1 MVHTNKKCT
10 IDKDCDENNI
20 CAFNDKEFAHY
31 CIDKEVNN
39 LYYGCLNINNVNK
52 LQYIDSNAEMDH
64 ADYLNCINFSRRQVN
79 EDGIEYNYMIYK
91 PKKPTYVDLTTINI
105 YLKCGEEVL
114 LVIPYDDYFITK
126 CDNYREK
133 CTLESKKSLMNFI
146 EQNSKNCTDKNNL
159 HLEVIYLCENE
170 GINKKLKIP
179 IDIKSNNLIKID
191 LSCPISV
198 NNDKLQSK
206 CKALYLNKYK
216 TNNEITSLINTN
228 IQLKNCDN
236 PIYEVPRIVKNVDSY
251 KKVYDKEKNKEIQEY
266 DKEIDTK
273 INDLKRIKAEKYIK
287 LKKNQDGTEMS
298 MEDALR
304 EIDKMP
310 SDKLINSGK
319 NNWKFYE
326 NYDAAQKLFTKNDNN
341 NENPNLKYYGRVY
354 TLDDAVKIANELNE
368 NFFVWYHNS
377 FELDNYAS
385 KLYFI
390 NIYNLNK
397 EQLNKDNWTVYENV
411 TTAMFKLDLENFTDE
426 NFDST
431 SDLNSTISTLNS
443 NVSTISDRA
452 NGLYTLQLSEQNINK
467 ELYNSI
473 NKNLDNKITTYG
485 QAISMNQ
492 YETNINNN
500 ILKILISLLI
510 FMVIMFI
517 FVYTYYNTSYGDK
530 FRLIMKK

>member
-1 MVHTNKKCT
+1 
-10 IDKDCDENNI
+10 
-20 CAFNDKEFAHY
+20 
-31 CIDKEVNN
+31 
-39 LYYGCLNINNVNK
+39 
-52 LQYIDSNAEMDH
+52 
-64 ADYLNCINFSRRQVN
+64 
-79 EDGIEYNYMIYK
+79 
-91 PKKPTYVDLTTINI
+91 
-105 YLKCGEEVL
+105 
-114 LVIPYDDYFITK
+114 
-126 CDNYREK
+126 
-133 CTLESKKSLMNFI
+133 
-146 EQNSKNCTDKNNL
+146 
-159 HLEVIYLCENE
+159 
-170 GINKKLKIP
+170 
-179 IDIKSNNLIKID
+179 
-191 LSCPISV
+191 
-198 NNDKLQSK
+198 LQSK

-266 DKEIDTK
+266 DKEIDSK

-287 LKKNQDGTEMS
+287 LKKNQNGTEMS

-310 SDKLINSGK
+310 TDKLINSGK

-341 NENPNLKYYGRVY
+341 DENPNLKYYGRVY

-411 TTAMFKLDLENFTDE
+411 TTAMFKLDLEN
-426 NFDST
+426 
-431 SDLNSTISTLNS
+431 
-443 NVSTISDRA
+443 
-452 NGLYTLQLSEQNINK
+452 
-467 ELYNSI
+467 
-473 NKNLDNKITTYG
+473 
-485 QAISMNQ
+485 
-492 YETNINNN
+492 
-500 ILKILISLLI
+500 
-510 FMVIMFI
+510 
-517 FVYTYYNTSYGDK
+517 
-530 FRLIMKK
+530 